1 MKTAMVSSEAELI
14 KKRKTSEAKLM
25 KRRKLRKLWDEQ
37 KYLFFMILPCLV
49 YYFVFHY
56 MPMYG
61 VIIAFKDFDIVKGI
75 MGSPWVGLD
84 NFIQFFEG
92 PYAWRLI
99 RNTLLLSLYNLIFYF
114 PIPIIFALFLNEVK
128 NKWFKKAVQTISYLP
143 HFVSVV
149 IVVGMLQSMLSPSTG
164 IINRII
170 TSIGGE
176 PINFFMQPN
185 WFRTL
190 YISSTIWQEFGWGS
204 IIYLSAL
211 SSVDG
216 GLYEAASL
224 DGAGR
229 FRCMW
234 HVTLPAIRPT
244 IIVLLILKVGNLL
257 TVGYEKV
264 IMMYNPGVYDTADI
278 ISSYVYRVG
287 ISQANY
293 SFGTAV
299 GLMNSVVSMI
309 LILLTNSVSKKLT
322 ETSLW

>member
-1 MKTAMVSSEAELI
+1 MKTTSAAEVRPMGQSKL
-14 KKRKTSEAKLM
+14 KKR
-25 KRRKLRKLWDEQ
+25 WNEQ
-37 KYLFFMILPCLV
+37 KYLFFMILPCLTF
-49 YYFVFHY
+49 YFIFHY
-56 MPMYG
+56 LPMYG
-61 VIIAFKDFDIVKGI
+61 VIIAFQKYDVVKGI
-75 MGSPWVGLD
+75 TGSSWVGLD
-84 NFIQFFEG
+84 NFIRFFEG

-99 RNTLLLSLYNLIFYF
+99 RNTLLLSIYNLVFYF

-128 NKWFKKAVQTISYLP
+128 NRHFKKVVQTVSYLP

-149 IVVGMLQSMLSPSTG
+149 IVVGMLQSLLSPSTG
-164 IINRII
+164 VINRMIE
-170 TSIGGE
+170 SLGGE
-176 PINFFMQPN
+176 PVNFFMQPN

-190 YISSTIWQEFGWGS
+190 YISSTVWQEFGWGS
-204 IIYLSAL
+204 IIYLAAL

-216 GLYEAASL
+216 GLYEAAHL

-234 HVTLPAIRPT
+234 NITLPSISPT
-244 IIVLLILKVGNLL
+244 IITLLILKVGNLL

-264 IMMYNPGVYDTADI
+264 IMMYNPGIYETADI

-287 ISQANY
+287 VSQANY

-299 GLMNSVVSMI
+299 GLMNSIVSMVLI
-309 LILLTNSVSKKLT
+309 LITNTVSKRLT

>member
-1 MKTAMVSSEAELI
+1 MGQSKL
-14 KKRKTSEAKLM
+14 KKR
-25 KRRKLRKLWDEQ
+25 WNEQ
-37 KYLFFMILPCLV
+37 KYLFFMILPCLTF
-49 YYFVFHY
+49 YFIFHY
-56 MPMYG
+56 LPMYG
-61 VIIAFKDFDIVKGI
+61 VIIAFQKYDVVKGI
-75 MGSPWVGLD
+75 TGSSWVGLD
-84 NFIQFFEG
+84 NFIRFFEG

-99 RNTLLLSLYNLIFYF
+99 RNTLLLSIYNLVFYF

-128 NKWFKKAVQTISYLP
+128 NRHFKKVVQTVSYLP

-149 IVVGMLQSMLSPSTG
+149 IVVGMLQSLLSPSTG
-164 IINRII
+164 VINRMIE
-170 TSIGGE
+170 SLGGE
-176 PINFFMQPN
+176 PVNFFMQPN

-190 YISSTIWQEFGWGS
+190 YISSTVWQEFGWGS
-204 IIYLSAL
+204 IIYLAAL

-216 GLYEAASL
+216 GLYEAAHL

-234 HVTLPAIRPT
+234 NITLPSISPT
-244 IIVLLILKVGNLL
+244 IITLLILKVGNLL

-264 IMMYNPGVYDTADI
+264 IMMYNPGIYETADI

-287 ISQANY
+287 VSQANY

-299 GLMNSVVSMI
+299 GLMNSIVSMVLI
-309 LILLTNSVSKKLT
+309 LITNTVSKRLT

>member
-1 MKTAMVSSEAELI
+1 MKTATASD
-14 KKRKTSEAKLM
+14 M
-25 KRRKLRKLWDEQ
+25 KVGKNIRLRKRWNEQ
-37 KYLFFMILPCLV
+37 KYLLFMILPCLA
-49 YYFVFHY
+49 YYFIFHY

-61 VIIAFKDFDIVKGI
+61 VIIAFKKFDMVKGI
-75 MGSPWVGLD
+75 MGSSWVGLD
-84 NFIQFFEG
+84 NFVRFFEG
-92 PYAWRLI
+92 PYAFRLI
-99 RNTLLLSLYNLIFYF
+99 KNTLLLSIYNLIFYF

-128 NKWFKKAVQTISYLP
+128 NKWFKKAVQTVSYLP

-164 IINRII
+164 IINHVI
-170 TSIGGE
+170 TSLGGE
-176 PINFFMQPN
+176 SINFFMQPE

-204 IIYLSAL
+204 IIYLAAL
-211 SSVDG
+211 SSVDA
-216 GLYEAASL
+216 GLYEAAHL

-234 HVTLPAIRPT
+234 HITLPAISPT
-244 IIVLLILKVGNLL
+244 IITLLILKVGNLL

-264 IMMYNPGVYDTADI
+264 IMMYNPGIYETADI

-287 ISQANY
+287 VSQANY

-299 GLMNSVVSMI
+299 GLMNSIVSMVLI
-309 LILLTNSVSKKLT
+309 LITNTVSKKLT

>member
-1 MKTAMVSSEAELI
+1 MKTATTVSDS
-14 KKRKTSEAKLM
+14 KLM
-25 KRRKLRKLWDEQ
+25 RRVKLRKRWNEQ
-37 KYLFFMILPCLV
+37 KYLFLMILPCLA
-49 YYFVFHY
+49 YYFIFHY

-61 VIIAFKDFDIVKGI
+61 VIIAFKKFDMVKGI
-75 MGSPWVGLD
+75 MGSSWVGLD
-84 NFIQFFEG
+84 NFVRFFEG
-92 PYAWRLI
+92 PYAFRLI
-99 RNTLLLSLYNLIFYF
+99 KNTLLLSIYNLIFYF

-128 NKWFKKAVQTISYLP
+128 NKWFKKAVQTVSYLP

-164 IINRII
+164 IINRVI
-170 TSIGGE
+170 TSMGGE
-176 PINFFMQPN
+176 AINFFMQPN

-204 IIYLSAL
+204 IIYLAAL
-211 SSVDG
+211 SSVDA
-216 GLYEAASL
+216 GLYEAAHL

-234 HVTLPAIRPT
+234 HITLPAISPT
-244 IIVLLILKVGNLL
+244 IITLLILKVGNLL

-264 IMMYNPGVYDTADI
+264 IMMYNPGIYETADI

-287 ISQANY
+287 VSQANY

-299 GLMNSVVSMI
+299 GLMNSIVSMLLI
-309 LILLTNSVSKKLT
+309 LITNTVSKKLT

>member
-1 MKTAMVSSEAELI
+1 MKTATTASDI
-14 KKRKTSEAKLM
+14 KVGKSI
-25 KRRKLRKLWDEQ
+25 KLRKRWNEQ
-37 KYLFFMILPCLV
+37 KYLFFMILPCLA
-49 YYFVFHY
+49 YYFIFHY

-61 VIIAFKDFDIVKGI
+61 VIIAFKKFDMVKGI
-75 MGSPWVGLD
+75 MGSSWVGLD
-84 NFIQFFEG
+84 NFVRFFEG
-92 PYAWRLI
+92 PYAFRLI
-99 RNTLLLSLYNLIFYF
+99 KNTLLLSIYNLIFYF

-128 NKWFKKAVQTISYLP
+128 NKWFKKAVQTVSYLP

-164 IINRII
+164 IINRVI
-170 TSIGGE
+170 TSLGGE
-176 PINFFMQPN
+176 SINFFMRPE

-204 IIYLSAL
+204 IIYLAAL
-211 SSVDG
+211 SSVDA
-216 GLYEAASL
+216 GLYEAAHL

-234 HVTLPAIRPT
+234 HITLPAISPT
-244 IIVLLILKVGNLL
+244 IITLLILKVGNLL

-264 IMMYNPGVYDTADI
+264 IMMYNPGIYETADI

-287 ISQANY
+287 VSQANY

-299 GLMNSVVSMI
+299 GLMNSIVSMI
-309 LILLTNSVSKKLT
+309 LILITNTVSKKLT

>member
-1 MKTAMVSSEAELI
+1 MKIATTASDI
-14 KKRKTSEAKLM
+14 KVGKSI
-25 KRRKLRKLWDEQ
+25 KLRKRWNEQ
-37 KYLFFMILPCLV
+37 KYLFFMILPCLA
-49 YYFVFHY
+49 YYFIFHY

-61 VIIAFKDFDIVKGI
+61 VIIAFKKFDMVKGI
-75 MGSPWVGLD
+75 MGSSWVGLD
-84 NFIQFFEG
+84 NFVRFFEG
-92 PYAWRLI
+92 PYAFRLI
-99 RNTLLLSLYNLIFYF
+99 KNTLLLSIYNLIFYF

-128 NKWFKKAVQTISYLP
+128 NKWFKKAVQTVSYLP

-164 IINRII
+164 IINRVI
-170 TSIGGE
+170 TSLGGE
-176 PINFFMQPN
+176 SINFFMRPE

-204 IIYLSAL
+204 IIYLAAL
-211 SSVDG
+211 SSVDA
-216 GLYEAASL
+216 GLYEAAHL

-234 HVTLPAIRPT
+234 HITLPAISPT
-244 IIVLLILKVGNLL
+244 IITLLILKVGNLL

-264 IMMYNPGVYDTADI
+264 IMMYNPGIYETADI

-287 ISQANY
+287 VSQANY

-299 GLMNSVVSMI
+299 GLMNSIVSMI
-309 LILLTNSVSKKLT
+309 LILITNTVSKKLT

>member
-1 MKTAMVSSEAELI
+1 MKIATTASDI
-14 KKRKTSEAKLM
+14 KVGKSI
-25 KRRKLRKLWDEQ
+25 KLRKRWNEQ
-37 KYLFFMILPCLV
+37 KYLFFMILPCLA
-49 YYFVFHY
+49 YYFIFHY

-61 VIIAFKDFDIVKGI
+61 VIIAFKKFDMVKGI
-75 MGSPWVGLD
+75 MGSSWVGLD
-84 NFIQFFEG
+84 NFVRFFEG
-92 PYAWRLI
+92 PYAFRLI
-99 RNTLLLSLYNLIFYF
+99 KNTLLLSIYNLIFYF

-128 NKWFKKAVQTISYLP
+128 NKWFKKAVQTVSYLP

-164 IINRII
+164 IINRVI
-170 TSIGGE
+170 TSLGGE
-176 PINFFMQPN
+176 SINFFMQPE

-204 IIYLSAL
+204 IIYLAAL
-211 SSVDG
+211 SSVDA
-216 GLYEAASL
+216 GLYEAAHL

-234 HVTLPAIRPT
+234 HITLPAISPT
-244 IIVLLILKVGNLL
+244 IITLLILKVGNLL

-264 IMMYNPGVYDTADI
+264 IMMYNPGIYETADI

-287 ISQANY
+287 VSQANY

-299 GLMNSVVSMI
+299 GLMNSIVSMI
-309 LILLTNSVSKKLT
+309 LILITNTVSKKLT